1 MHMRAVFFAVA
12 AQGNVVEIRSI
23 PVPAHRYTP
32 LKNHWDEIMTP
43 LIEHLHLLIRFNPR
57 KRAVE
62 LKVCL
67 SIRSTLRWRCR
78 RAHRPFS
85 QSPLSHRT
93 LMLTATRLALLS
105 TDERAYHRANC
116 SAKG

>member
-1 MHMRAVFFAVA
+1 M
-12 AQGNVVEIRSI
+12 VEIRSI

-32 LKNHWDEIMTP
+32 LKNHWDEVMTP

-62 LKVCL
+62 LKVCR
-67 SIRSTLRWRCR
+67 RSSCFTG
-78 RAHRPFS
+78 AAIAPTV
-85 QSPLSHRT
+85 PLHGAYFRT
-93 LMLTATRLALLS
+93 PALMHTATRPALLP
-105 TDERAYHRANC
+105 TDERAYHRANR